1 MECSSRW
8 EIGIYIGQG
17 NLPYFREENVFKKI
31 KVILRRET

>member
-1 MECSSRW
+1 MLL
-8 EIGIYIGQG
+8 GQG